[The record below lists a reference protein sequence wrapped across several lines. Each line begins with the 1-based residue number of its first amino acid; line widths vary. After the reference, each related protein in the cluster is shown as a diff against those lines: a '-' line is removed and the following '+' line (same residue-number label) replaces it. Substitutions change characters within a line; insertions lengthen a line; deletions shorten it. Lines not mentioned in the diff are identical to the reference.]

1 MLVCMNIT
9 GRAPYIP
16 YLYVGKDKASIM
28 ELKKKLHKNF
38 SMKEL
43 REDQHIL
50 GMRIQQD
57 RSQEILWIAQ
67 MEYVRMVLQIFNM
80 DKSKPTRTPP
90 MLSTSIQLTSKD
102 SPSPN
107 EEKDKIKWI
116 PYALVIGS
124 LKYTMMATQLD
135 LAYAIQVTSR
145 YMLNSIND
153 H

>member
-1 MLVCMNIT
+1 
-9 GRAPYIP
+9 
-16 YLYVGKDKASIM
+16 
-28 ELKKKLHKNF
+28 
-38 SMKEL
+38 
-43 REDQHIL
+43 
-50 GMRIQQD
+50 
-57 RSQEILWIAQ
+57 
-67 MEYVRMVLQIFNM
+67 MVLQIFNM